1 MHFLKEGQKI
11 RAWVDPPPLI
21 RAMPERKRFF
31 FIDVFPISETY
42 VGAQWS
48 IILTLWPPCNWH
60 PPMITRFA
68 SCVFVE
74 NTMPWYGTEKVQLF
88 NDFIS
93 LLPLETQVG
102 AILRGIHSSDLG
114 H

>member
-1 MHFLKEGQKI
+1 MICIYQVIPGASQRNPDLVTNSGSLLAL
-11 RAWVDPPPLI
+11 RPDPDQVRNSGP
-21 RAMPERKRFF
+21 
-31 FIDVFPISETY
+31 Y
-42 VGAQWS
+42 WS
-48 IILTLWPPCNWH
+48 HCI
-60 PPMITRFA
+60 RFA

-88 NDFIS
+88 KDFIS

-102 AILRGIHSSDLG
+102 AVLRGIHSSDLG

>member
-1 MHFLKEGQKI
+1 
-11 RAWVDPPPLI
+11 
-21 RAMPERKRFF
+21 
-31 FIDVFPISETY
+31 
-42 VGAQWS
+42 
-48 IILTLWPPCNWH
+48 
-60 PPMITRFA
+60 MITRFA

-102 AILRGIHSSDLG
+102 AVLRGIHSSDLG

>member
-1 MHFLKEGQKI
+1 MVEYRPMVNNF
-11 RAWVDPPPLI
+11 DPVAALQL
-21 RAMPERKRFF
+21 A
-31 FIDVFPISETY
+31 
-42 VGAQWS
+42 
-48 IILTLWPPCNWH
+48 

-102 AILRGIHSSDLG
+102 AVLRGIHSSDLG